1 MKIYRIAQ
9 DKTSD
14 IEIRY
19 PKASS
24 IVGGLKVLSDI
35 PNLSSIRATM
45 EKYDILSGVR
55 VAKMDYF
62 NITGKSYSVSENKRI
77 LNLENEIRESGTI
90 SPLIVVVEGEGDY
103 ILEGAHRIN
112 ALFNLGIKEFPA
124 LVVVNKEDDYEN
136 I

>member
-9 DKTSD
+9 DKISD

-24 IVGGLKVLSDI
+24 IVGGLEVLSDI

-45 EKYDILSGVR
+45 GKYNILNGVR

-62 NITGKSYSVSENKRI
+62 EITGKSYSASENKRI
-77 LNLENEIRESGTI
+77 SDLADRIKESGTI
-90 SPLIVVVEGEGDY
+90 SPLIVVVEEDGDY
-103 ILEGAHRIN
+103 ILEGVHRVD
-112 ALFNLGIKEFPA
+112 ALFNLGMKEFPA
-124 LVVVNKEDDYEN
+124 LVVINEDNSEN

>member
-24 IVGGLKVLSDI
+24 IVGGLEVLSDI

-45 EKYDILSGVR
+45 GKYDILSGVR

-62 NITGKSYSVSENKRI
+62 EINGKSYSASENKRI
-77 LNLENEIRESGTI
+77 SDLANRIKESGTI
-90 SPLIVVVEGEGDY
+90 SPLIVVVEEDGDY
-103 ILEGAHRIN
+103 ILEGAHRVD

-124 LVVVNKEDDYEN
+124 LVIINEDNSEN